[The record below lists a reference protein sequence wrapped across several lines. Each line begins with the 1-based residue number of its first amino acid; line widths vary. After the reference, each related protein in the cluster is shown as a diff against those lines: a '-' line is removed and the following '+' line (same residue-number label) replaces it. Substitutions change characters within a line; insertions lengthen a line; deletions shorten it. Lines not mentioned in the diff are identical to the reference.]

1 MVIFQFIFK
10 VYFLSLQLFSFTG
23 RSRALLQDTLALDS
37 DSEMSEIELEM
48 VLGSEV
54 VVGEEEEDVGLM
66 YVPVPV
72 DSIQISTGKSDSFKT
87 GPWSQKFGKQYPANA
102 KRSGPAFLAEHDYHS
117 TDPSA
122 KRTRFKDSQEDSLS
136 EIIAASVPP
145 TPVFAGTIKEQLN
158 QSKLFEELAELADL
172 THGQNIV
179 VRISSEEL

>member
-1 MVIFQFIFK
+1 M
-10 VYFLSLQLFSFTG
+10 
-23 RSRALLQDTLALDS
+23 QDTLNLDS

-54 VVGEEEEDVGLM
+54 VVGDDEEDSGLL
-66 YVPVPV
+66 YVPMPV
-72 DSIQISTGKSDSFKT
+72 DSIQLSTGKSDPLKA
-87 GPWSQKFGKQYPANA
+87 GPWGQKFGKQYPANA
-102 KRSGPAFLAEHDYHS
+102 KRSGPAFMAEHDYHS

-122 KRTRFKDSQEDSLS
+122 KRARFKESSEDSLS
-136 EIIAASVPP
+136 EILAAAVPP

-158 QSKLFEELAELADL
+158 QSKLYEELAELAEL